1 MLPYRTT
8 RIWSQWFYVPL
19 KLGEFMGAP
28 VVAILGD
35 STIPALSL
43 VNSEISDEFFFFYT
57 EENKENAGIFSDY
70 CKAAHA
76 SKAIHFNLLPS
87 IAKAGE
93 IIGVVKEFVSG
104 QKDDMIIFV
113 TAGAKQTIL
122 PFLIHSPQSTTASLL
137 HSPPRVVIQDTGDES
152 VTVEVNLTLA
162 EVLESRGW
170 SYNQVLR
177 KGTIE
182 IDCIVPSYNTNT
194 GKITFCGESYLKRNR
209 TEHLIHKL
217 SRTQK
222 VNVKEADQIT
232 IGALL
237 QISEDFG
244 RNGAEYV
251 IDGALRSPNKAVLP
265 YYLRHRY
272 QRNHREEE

>member
-1 MLPYRTT
+1 MH
-8 RIWSQWFYVPL
+8 
-19 KLGEFMGAP
+19 AP

-57 EENKENAGIFSDY
+57 EENKVNAGIFSDY
-70 CKAAHA
+70 CKATHT
-76 SKAIHFNLLPS
+76 SKAIHFHLLPS
-87 IAKAGE
+87 IVKAGD
-93 IIGVVKEFVSG
+93 IIGVVKEFVSAIN
-104 QKDDMIIFV
+104 DNMIIFV

-122 PFLIHSPQSTTASLL
+122 PFLIHSPQSTVASLL
-137 HSPPRVVIQDTGDES
+137 HSPPRIVIHDIGEES

-162 EVLESRGW
+162 TILQSRGW
-170 SYNQVLR
+170 SYNQILR

-182 IDCIVPSYNTNT
+182 IDTIIPSYNTNT
-194 GKITFCGESYLKRNR
+194 GKLTFCGESYLKRNG

-217 SRTQK
+217 NRSQK
-222 VNVKEADQIT
+222 NDAKEADQTT

-237 QISEDFG
+237 QIAEDFG

-265 YYLRHRY
+265 YYVRHRY
-272 QRNHREEE
+272 QRNHQEEEE

>member
-1 MLPYRTT
+1 MN
-8 RIWSQWFYVPL
+8 
-19 KLGEFMGAP
+19 AP

-43 VNSEISDEFFFFYT
+43 VNSDISDEFFFFHT
-57 EENKENAGIFSDY
+57 EENKVNAGIFSDY
-70 CKAAHA
+70 CEATHA

-93 IIGVVKEFVSG
+93 IIGIVKEFVSVHN
-104 QKDDMIIFV
+104 DNMIIFV

-137 HSPPRVVIQDTGDES
+137 HSPPRIVIQNTGEES
-152 VTVEVNLTLA
+152 VTIKVNLTLA
-162 EVLESRGW
+162 IILESRGW
-170 SYNQVLR
+170 SYNQILR
-177 KGTIE
+177 KGTTK
-182 IDCIVPSYNTNT
+182 IDTIVPSYNTNT

-217 SRTQK
+217 NPKQK
-222 VNVKEADQIT
+222 KNVKEADQIT

-237 QISEDFG
+237 QIAEDFG

-265 YYLRHRY
+265 YYVRHRY
-272 QRNHREEE
+272 QKNNHEEEE

>member
-1 MLPYRTT
+1 MD
-8 RIWSQWFYVPL
+8 S
-19 KLGEFMGAP
+19 P

-35 STIPALSL
+35 SIIPALSL
-43 VNSEISDEFFFFYT
+43 VNSKISNEFFFFYT
-57 EENKENAGIFSDY
+57 EENKVNAGIFSDY
-70 CKAAHA
+70 CKAANA

-93 IIGVVKEFVSG
+93 IIGVVKEFVSA

-122 PFLIHSPQSTTASLL
+122 PFLIRSPQSTIASLL
-137 HSPPRVVIQDTGDES
+137 HSPPRILIQDSGEES

-162 EVLESRGW
+162 TILQSRGW
-170 SYNQVLR
+170 SYNQILR

-182 IDCIVPSYNTNT
+182 IDTIIPSYNTNT
-194 GKITFCGESYLKRNR
+194 GKLTFCGESYLKRNR

-217 SRTQK
+217 NRSQK
-222 VNVKEADQIT
+222 NDAKEADQTT

-237 QISEDFG
+237 QIAEDFG

-251 IDGALRSPNKAVLP
+251 IDGALRSANKAVLP
-265 YYLRHRY
+265 YYVRHRY
-272 QRNHREEE
+272 QRNHQEEEE